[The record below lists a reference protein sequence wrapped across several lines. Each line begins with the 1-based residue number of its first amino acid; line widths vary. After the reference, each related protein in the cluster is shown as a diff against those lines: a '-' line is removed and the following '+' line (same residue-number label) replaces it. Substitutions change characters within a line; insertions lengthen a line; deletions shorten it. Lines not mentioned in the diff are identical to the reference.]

1 MASGWLPPSPAL
13 LHQAEMRARQ
23 QWLGTALNPGCPV
36 EGFVGSARRSH
47 AAVPRARSR
56 RPAPR
61 QGAPP
66 PRPRAPPA
74 PAAPPGTSPGLGCA
88 PMGTGRSP
96 SSSGPSGS
104 GLWGRGEAPVRAPLV
119 VSCCVIP
126 RRLWLRP
133 LVCMQP
139 EQEGGKKKGGFSFSI
154 RAAAAAASHQ
164 LRLIACPWIPFSSAT
179 L

>member
-1 MASGWLPPSPAL
+1 MEGTSGAACL
-13 LHQAEMRARQ
+13 LRARQ
-23 QWLGTALNPGCPV
+23 QWQGTAFTHMCPV
-36 EGFVGSARRSH
+36 GGFVGSALRAH
-47 AAVPRARSR
+47 AALPRARSR

-74 PAAPPGTSPGLGCA
+74 PAAPPGTSPGLGSA

-96 SSSGPSGS
+96 SSSGPSVS
-104 GLWGRGEAPVRAPLV
+104 GLWGRGEAPVRARRWFLA
-119 VSCCVIP
+119 VSFRGGSGCGRWCACSRS
-126 RRLWLRP
+126 RR
-133 LVCMQP
+133 
-139 EQEGGKKKGGFSFSI
+139 GGKKGGFSFSI